1 MRLVSL
7 LMAGV
12 VSWAWVAQAQ
22 EKTPVIA
29 GDEDHAA
36 LYENEAQRNE
46 RMSWWRKAKFGMFIH
61 YGIYSGLGGEFR
73 GRQGGG
79 EWIQH
84 TLNLDSD
91 TYAAEAVPLFKPTAT
106 CAEAWAQLAEE
117 AGCRYMVLTTK
128 HHEGFALFKTATTDY
143 NSYATAGQD
152 VVGNF
157 VKAARKHGMRV
168 GFYHSVIDW
177 HHPSYD
183 NTLAPNLCYPRNQ
196 ARVLKEK
203 GIPRDQAAYQK
214 YLHAQVRE
222 LLTNYGKIDVM
233 WWDYSQ
239 GGLAGARGWAAPK
252 LIEMTRELQPGII
265 MNNRLY
271 AYQSLKAASDAAG
284 LDLRCGDFI
293 TPEKRLPAV
302 SDSHVDWES
311 CMTLGNHWGFNKNDA
326 KAYKQLPQLI
336 RNLQRCAAYG
346 GNMLLNI
353 SPRGDGSIPPEAIE
367 RFRRIGKWMKV
378 NGESIYES
386 VPAPHVALPD
396 EWLAAQVDA
405 DIYIF
410 PPRLQ
415 PKQDK
420 PVELSIADKGNRVGL
435 VNASVLGQPNCK
447 VEVMYEEPELAEGE
461 EPCSNIILTIP
472 ASAWKDAIEGL
483 PVIKLS
489 PNFPL
494 SSSPK
499 E

>member
-1 MRLVSL
+1 M
-7 LMAGV
+7 
-12 VSWAWVAQAQ
+12 
-22 EKTPVIA
+22 K
-29 GDEDHAA
+29 
-36 LYENEAQRNE
+36 
-46 RMSWWRKAKFGMFIH
+46 WWRNSKFGMFIH
-61 YGIYSGLGGEFR
+61 YGIYSGLAGEFR
-73 GRQGGG
+73 GRPGGG

-91 TYAAEAVPLFKPTAT
+91 TYAAEAVPLFKPTAE

-128 HHEGFALFKTATTDY
+128 HHDGFALFNTATSDY
-143 NSYATAGQD
+143 NSFKTAGQD
-152 VVGNF
+152 VVRNY
-157 VKAARKHGMRV
+157 VEAARKHGMRV

-183 NTLAPNLCYPRNQ
+183 NTINPNLCYPRSQ

-222 LLTNYGKIDVM
+222 LLTNYGKVDVI
-233 WWDYSQ
+233 WWDYSL
-239 GGLAGARGWAAPK
+239 GGLAGARGWQAPK

-271 AYQSLKAASDAAG
+271 SYQSLKATSDAAG

-311 CMTLGNHWGFNKNDA
+311 CMTLGNHWGYNKNDA
-326 KAYKQLPQLI
+326 KAYKDLPRLI

-353 SPRGDGSIPPEAIE
+353 SPMGDGSIPPEAVE
-367 RFRRIGKWMKV
+367 RFQRIGKWMKV

-386 VPAPHVALPD
+386 VPAPHVQLPN
-396 EWLAAQVDA
+396 EWYASQVGKA
-405 DIYIF
+405 IYIF
-410 PPRLQ
+410 PPKMQ
-415 PKQDK
+415 PKDA
-420 PVELSIADKGNRVGL
+420 VELQIPNDECNLPSTAC
-435 VNASVLGQPNCK
+435 VLGQPECK
-447 VEVMYEEPELAEGE
+447 VSVATGGESAEGDVE
-461 EPCSNIILTIP
+461 KSYLLLTIP
-472 ASAWKDAIEGL
+472 ASAWKNAVEGL
-483 PVIKLS
+483 PVIKLGNDAL
-489 PNFPL
+489 PTV
-494 SSSPK
+494 